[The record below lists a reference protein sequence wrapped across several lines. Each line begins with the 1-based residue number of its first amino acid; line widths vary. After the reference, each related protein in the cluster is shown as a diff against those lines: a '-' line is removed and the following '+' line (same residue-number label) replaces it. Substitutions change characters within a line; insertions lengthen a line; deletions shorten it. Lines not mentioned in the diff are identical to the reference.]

1 MTVEEFDFWAKLLGF
16 IGAVSA
22 STIGFYKFL
31 IKPIYNHFK
40 SIKDLSEKTK
50 IIYQE
55 ITPNG
60 GSSIKDAVKRL
71 EQRSIRIEN
80 SLIILQNIQDAIHED
95 GNIAIFECDING
107 SNIHVNRTYCKWIG
121 VSKHELLKF
130 GWKNFL
136 SDSELN
142 KKYDKLWKE
151 AFKEG
156 REIEYSLLLRDDDDG
171 KDFSCSVHAY
181 PIKNEEG
188 IIDRYLGLM
197 SRDE

>member
-40 SIKDLSEKTK
+40 SIKELSERTKT
-50 IIYQE
+50 IYQE

-95 GNIAIFECDING
+95 GKIAIFECDING